1 MDSPSEMFTRRAIH
15 DTVNMQRTDQG
26 VPRIIASN
34 REDLAFAVGYAHAI
48 DRLVQIMMVRSLAR
62 GRASERFAGTENLVA
77 LDKHF
82 RWLNLAQGLDQ
93 EIEKLSP
100 DVKCELDAYCVGINT
115 VLEEKRRPLE
125 LVLTGYRPEPWDIK
139 DTLLTGKIL
148 SYIGLAQGQEE
159 VEKFITQLIRN
170 GLDEQRL
177 RALFPGITDPID
189 PDLFREIH
197 LQKEMV
203 PARLWNGLVPAF
215 STSNNWVVSGEKTA
229 SGHPFLAADPHME
242 IDRLPPIWYE
252 LIWRIEAHTTMGVT
266 MPGLPVM
273 VFGRNDSI
281 AWANTY
287 GFMDMMDYFIEDCR
301 DGNYRYD
308 SEWHPFRKRTEI
320 LRPKHHK
327 PIHLTFYENHHG
339 VLEGEPQEPGKY
351 LCLAFSGRTG
361 VGAEIF
367 NILMRTDDIHTVREA
382 QNRFRHL
389 SMPTFNW
396 VFADREGNIGYQ
408 MCGKLPRRPEGISGL
423 VPVPGWD
430 PANDW
435 QGFENSARL
444 PSAYNPPEG
453 FFATANNN
461 LNAYGEADPVTLSMA
476 PYRVDR
482 IKHLLAEGH
491 DIDLTY
497 LQQMQYD
504 TYSPQAERFMAVLE
518 PLLPDSPN
526 GRILREWNYRYDP
539 DSVGATLFEAVYL
552 RLVKTTFGTNGIGEE
567 AVDHLMEQTGVFI
580 NFFGNFDEVL
590 MAEDSPWFREVSR
603 EEQFRQA
610 IDEGLHAAAVPL
622 GESRPINFMNIFF
635 SGKLPGFLG
644 FDERKV
650 ALPGSRATIPQC
662 QVFHLLGQV
671 STVGP
676 SYRMI
681 ADLTESGMWT
691 NLPGGPSGN
700 RFSPWYKT
708 DLENWRQGK
717 YKKLE

>member
-1 MDSPSEMFTRRAIH
+1 MDSSTRKFTRRGIH
-15 DTVNMQRTDQG
+15 DTVSMQRTDQG
-26 VPRIIASN
+26 VPRIVASN

-48 DRLVQIMMVRSLAR
+48 DRLVQIIMVRSLAR
-62 GRASERFAGTENLVA
+62 GRASEHFAGTENLIA
-77 LDKHF
+77 LDTHF
-82 RWLNLAQGLDQ
+82 RWLYLEQGLDQ

-115 VLEEKRRPLE
+115 VLEERRRPLE
-125 LVLTGYRPEPWDIK
+125 LVLTGYHPEPWDIK

-170 GLDEQRL
+170 GLDEERL
-177 RALFPGITDPID
+177 RSLFPHITDPID
-189 PDLFREIH
+189 ADLFREIP
-197 LQKEMV
+197 LQEELV
-203 PARLWNGLVPAF
+203 PARLWNGLIPAF
-215 STSNNWVVSGEKTA
+215 SSSNNWVISGDKTA

-252 LIWRIEAHTTMGVT
+252 MIWRIEAHTTMGVT

-301 DGNYRYD
+301 DGDYRCD
-308 SEWHPFRKRTEI
+308 GEWHPFRKRTEI
-320 LRPKHHK
+320 LRPKRRK

-339 VLEGEPQEPGKY
+339 VLEGEPHEPGKY

-408 MCGKLPRRPEGISGL
+408 MCGKLPIRPKGISGL
-423 VPVPGWD
+423 IPIPGWD
-430 PANDW
+430 SANDW
-435 QGFENSARL
+435 QGFENPARL

-461 LNAYGEADPVTLSMA
+461 LNAYGEADPVTLAMA

-482 IKHLLAEGH
+482 IKELLAESE
-491 DIDLTY
+491 DIDFEY
-497 LQQMQYD
+497 IQQMQYD
-504 TYSPQAERFMAVLE
+504 TYSPQAKRFMEVLE
-518 PLLPDSPN
+518 PLLPATPN
-526 GRILREWNYRYDP
+526 GRILQDWDYRYDP
-539 DSVGATLFEAVYL
+539 ESVGATLFEAVYL
-552 RLVKTTFGTNGIGEE
+552 RLVKTTFGTYGIGEE
-567 AVDHLMEQTGVFI
+567 AMEHLLEQTGVFV

-590 MAEDSPWFREVSR
+590 MEEDSPWFRDVPR
-603 EEQFRQA
+603 EKQFKEA
-610 IDEGLHAAAVPL
+610 INEALQTKAVPL
-622 GESRPINFMNIFF
+622 SESRPIHFMNIFF

-644 FDERKV
+644 FDERKM

-681 ADLTESGMWT
+681 ADLAEPGMWT

-700 RFSPWYKT
+700 RFSPWYKS
-708 DLENWRQGK
+708 DLENWQQGK